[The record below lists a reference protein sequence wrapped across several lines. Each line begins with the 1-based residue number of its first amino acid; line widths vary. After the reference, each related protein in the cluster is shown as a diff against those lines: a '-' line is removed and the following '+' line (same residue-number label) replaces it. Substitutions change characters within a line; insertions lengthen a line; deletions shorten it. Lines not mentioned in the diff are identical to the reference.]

1 MWIGS
6 AQTGLM
12 IAPEPRTWRIAA
24 GSLASIVFSL
34 CSFLSAET
42 ESDFVNPHPDTE
54 FKVFQFPR
62 DAIPRID
69 GEIDDWGMVPDSY
82 EYGTELLNDTED
94 GHGVSIDR
102 EDIDATVTLGWVK
115 GMNRLYILYEAYD
128 DFWDFERFNPHG
140 YLNDIFEIVVDG
152 DLSGGPFIFEPGK
165 LPDDSRDRTSAEYIE
180 NHLSFAGY
188 HAQNYHFYT
197 PPVNNAWTLVWGS
210 QPWIGEFP
218 HSNYAYD
225 YDFKH
230 GESGR
235 LVLECWITPYD
246 YAPYGGPGQATETRF
261 VEGESIGVSWS
272 ILDFDGEKRDGHYNL
287 AHDTRMVKNA
297 TYLLPFRL
305 MPIERAL
312 QPEIKAEWR
321 FETLDLDKGVVAFKD
336 ESIGE
341 IDSWKWDFGDGQ
353 ESTEASP
360 VVTLNKGV
368 RKVITLEVSG
378 AAGTSKRTRYWDVM
392 VK

>member
-1 MWIGS
+1 MTTPELRKWRIATRLIALPVLSLSAFLS
-6 AQTGLM
+6 AQT
-12 IAPEPRTWRIAA
+12 
-24 GSLASIVFSL
+24 
-34 CSFLSAET
+34 
-42 ESDFVNPHPDTE
+42 ESEFVNPHPDVE

-69 GEIDDWGMVPDSY
+69 GAIDDWAMIPEDY
-82 EYGTELLNDTED
+82 RYRTDLLNDTED

-102 EDIDATVTLGWVK
+102 DDIDVTVTLGWVK
-115 GMNRLYILYEAYD
+115 GMNRLYILYEAHD
-128 DFWDFERFNPHG
+128 DFWDFERFNPNG

-165 LPDDSRDRTSAEYIE
+165 LPDNSRDRNSPEFIE

-197 PPVNNAWTLVWGS
+197 PPVNNAWVLVWGS

-218 HSNYAYD
+218 YSNYAYD
-225 YDFKH
+225 FDFEH

-246 YAPYGGPGQATETRF
+246 NAPYAGPDQATETRL

-272 ILDFDGEKRDGHYNL
+272 ILDFDGDKRDGHYNL
-287 AHDTRMVKNA
+287 AHDVRMVRDA
-297 TYLLPFRL
+297 TYLFPFRL
-305 MPIERAL
+305 MPIEAAL
-312 QPEIKAEWR
+312 QPRIRAEWS
-321 FETLDLDKGVVAFKD
+321 FEVIDLDKGVVAFRD
-336 ESIGE
+336 ESIGDIE
-341 IDSWKWDFGDGQ
+341 SWKWDFGNGR

-360 VVTLNKGV
+360 VVTLSGGV

-378 AAGTSKRTRYWDVM
+378 DAGTSKRTRYWDVM